1 MLSKFLMRCVRHSRR
16 KNSVVIVICW
26 SRRCRLPTDKHISD
40 LLATGTEACVGQF
53 WKLSSLTVKCT
64 LHHLQKVPHAP
75 NATHTHDQHF
85 HVYFSS
91 RRQWNTFQVYFVT
104 TCSTYISTYFK
115 MAMYIGEALSKD
127 LYFQT
132 LSR

>member
-1 MLSKFLMRCVRHSRR
+1 M
-16 KNSVVIVICW
+16 CW
-26 SRRCRLPTDKHISD
+26 AILEAFIAHCQKHITP
-40 LLATGTEACVGQF
+40 LAERPRTRQTR
-53 WKLSSLTVKCT
+53 
-64 LHHLQKVPHAP
+64 
-75 NATHTHDQHF
+75 HTRTTQHF